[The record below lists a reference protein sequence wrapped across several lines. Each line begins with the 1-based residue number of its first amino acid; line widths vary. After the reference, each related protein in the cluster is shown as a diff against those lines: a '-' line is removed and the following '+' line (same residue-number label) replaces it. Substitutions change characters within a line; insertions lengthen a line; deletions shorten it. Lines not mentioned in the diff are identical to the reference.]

1 MLSTGKKTRK
11 ENKMLD
17 LYKDHKK
24 RALSAI
30 DGIYNAIDKS
40 RECGYIAKVAEIQ
53 AVSADKAT
61 EMVFEND
68 ACELITEDFTDEV
81 IELIQ
86 ALYWAREFGE
96 DLAFPMKDRNTPNPE
111 QAEFYNDLGNA
122 IKNAPLK
129 KKGTAENDA

>member
-1 MLSTGKKTRK
+1 MLEYYRNHK
-11 ENKMLD
+11 E
-17 LYKDHKK
+17 
-24 RALSAI
+24 RVLSAI
-30 DGIYNAIDKS
+30 DGIYKAIDRS

-68 ACELITEDFTDEV
+68 AGELIAEDFIDEV
-81 IELIQ
+81 IELVQ
-86 ALYWAREFGE
+86 ALYWAREWGE